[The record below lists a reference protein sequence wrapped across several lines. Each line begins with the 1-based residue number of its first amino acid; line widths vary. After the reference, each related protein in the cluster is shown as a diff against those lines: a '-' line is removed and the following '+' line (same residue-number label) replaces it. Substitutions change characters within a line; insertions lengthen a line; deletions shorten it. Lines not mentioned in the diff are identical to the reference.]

1 MKYTDALADQH
12 DQFLDVQW
20 EKARL
25 LGLSLEEYIA
35 TFIEKEPEPVKGN
48 PSTLSTGIDWSIT

>member
-25 LGLSLEEYIA
+25 LGM
-35 TFIEKEPEPVKGN
+35 
-48 PSTLSTGIDWSIT
+48 STHSTGIDWSIT